1 MGRSGNASDGDSD
14 DGMQQS
20 RALSQQRRLCDDA
33 MALVNAG
40 VALQNATPS
49 DAAAAEAKLTQ
60 AVKLMEQALAIEY
73 PTPEEREA
81 SVRLNNKMN
90 RYVNMIRSQLERAAG
105 GGGTAGGNANR
116 FHAKFNIIDIEKLPE
131 IYNPV
136 QELLRNSSVAG
147 DIFESL
153 KLTFGFQED
162 NVQNQKEHLLL
173 LLTNFKEQS
182 EEESTDD
189 AQGKRDPQKE
199 LELAK
204 QEIRNYDDFN
214 EFFWTKKCLKYNAA
228 NIAEAFA
235 EVDKKAVTG
244 FALNMVMFCP
254 DTPILYGVD
263 VSNGPSRGF
272 TVFGKNF
279 TADDLQGFNPY
290 EYDDET
296 ANGLND
302 ADAND
307 ETLGTASNG
316 KCLIPMLAS
325 CLGVTYTGEEF
336 KSIPIDFKALLTVVP
351 FTHCIQQNS
360 GRLVTDLMKALLEV
374 PRNTKE
380 TDVKFQR
387 ALYRVIECMETVL
400 NAMKKIFGK
409 QENLVQI
416 LNDTPLKQRS
426 FFFPGDAQPYANT
439 QLHKLTRFF
448 FLAYGI
454 YLQLA
459 YNAYFKRLNLAINK
473 DDPMTFILSGAMFAL
488 VLLMLC
494 LGYMGSRIKKK
505 MTFKQKR
512 LRKMKFAL
520 SCFVLVLFLASFMLF
535 SFGNLFEIVMIMGVA
550 TYWFLQVCVYRLQSS
565 HIVVRTIARGFD
577 RMIGWFIFGPI
588 LFVAMF
594 LPFISSFQQRV
605 MFNNAFTAGLEVSKL
620 FANEAASTSAKVVV
634 KKVVKK
640 KKRDD

>member
-1 MGRSGNASDGDSD
+1 
-14 DGMQQS
+14 MQQS

-105 GGGTAGGNANR
+105 GGGNAGGNANR

-136 QELLRNSSVAG
+136 QELLKNSSVAG

-153 KLTFGFQED
+153 KSTFGFQED

-204 QEIRNYDDFN
+204 Q
-214 EFFWTKKCLKYNAA
+214 
-228 NIAEAFA
+228 
-235 EVDKKAVTG
+235 AVTG

-290 EYDDET
+290 DYSEET

-302 ADAND
+302 AEAND

-351 FTHCIQQNS
+351 ELSVLSYLIDAKGTEERKLYTPAFLTAGKLDEALDIITQCSIVYEKLGADKKKKEKAMQKVES
-360 GRLVTDLMKALLEV
+360 AMRERLVKDDLLVTDLMKALLEV

-416 LNDTPLKQRS
+416 LNDTP
-426 FFFPGDAQPYANT
+426 
-439 QLHKLTRFF
+439 FF

-473 DDPMTFILSGAMFAL
+473 EDPMTFILSGAMFAL